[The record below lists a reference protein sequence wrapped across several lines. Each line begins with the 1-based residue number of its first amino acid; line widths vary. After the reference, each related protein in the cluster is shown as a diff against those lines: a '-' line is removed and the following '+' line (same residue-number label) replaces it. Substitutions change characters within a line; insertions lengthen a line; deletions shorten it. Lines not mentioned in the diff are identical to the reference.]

1 MRARNSQRLLVTL
14 AVLGL
19 CVSACGTTT
28 PTPSTPTSSAPAA
41 SSPAA
46 TQSAAGPGPLEACDL
61 AGLIPCEQQAAFLTI
76 PIADSGA
83 ALTWS
88 SQWAAGRTDRS
99 GWDANSL
106 GLGGWSLDVVQR
118 YQASGHALIGGDGSW
133 RFADGV
139 KLASGGLAV
148 PTYDGSLAYIFDAAG
163 RHVSTVDGLLG
174 TTLLTIKYDDNGRLQ
189 SVDGSES
196 GHPVHLAVVRGSDG
210 TVQALTGIDGAQTTI
225 QLDSTGRLTAVTDP
239 AGQTTSFAWGP
250 GDLVT
255 SETNAL
261 GGVQR
266 FTYDQDGLLVGS
278 SDADGVTDQYART
291 ATPTSVEIDET
302 SALGRV
308 TKERTATTAA
318 GTVRTLVQPGG
329 ATTTE
334 TTAAD
339 GSISLVTPDG
349 TKRTIGAQPSLAWG
363 LQAPILTPD
372 VSQRPDGVTS
382 KMEVAEALK
391 EVGGLPYQL
400 SGTITTTTNG
410 AASVETPD
418 PASRHVTLVDAA
430 GRTSAWT
437 LDAAGR
443 VVSQSVP
450 ASAPAA
456 FAYDANGRESSVT
469 VGSGST
475 ALVTSYAYDPQ
486 TGLVTESRPD
496 GSKTS
501 FSVDAQGNVVESS
514 TADGSTVVGAYNATG
529 TMTQLQPPGGLS
541 TTLGYSAAGR
551 PTLFLPPA
559 AGNDTSAETRTYDA
573 DGQPA
578 SISLPG
584 GQAVKVTSDVSGQP
598 ASWTVDGGTA
608 TATYDPTTGL
618 ETSSSDPDGV
628 TTAYA
633 YTGAATTGLSWTGP
647 VHGSVAISLDPN
659 GRQVASTVNGAAGDT
674 RTYDAAGS
682 LTGIDG
688 LAISRDPTSGLV
700 TGSTLGVVGTAAS
713 SNESAQLAHSAATV
727 SGTSVLDDQYTR
739 DALGRI
745 SSISEKT
752 PTGTATTA
760 YTYDGSDRLASVTVD
775 GKVVERDSYDA
786 AGNRTSIA
794 TPGGTTS
801 ATYDARNRL
810 ETWGNQTYTWTPNGT
825 LASVKGPA
833 GTTTFDYDELGNLRS
848 VKLPSGT
855 TIGYV
860 VDADGRRIGRE
871 LGGQLAAGYLYDP
884 AGQIVATTD
893 PSGSVTAR
901 FAYDDQGHLALAEK
915 DGRTYR
921 VITDPVGSPRLVID
935 STSGAVAE
943 ALEYDPWGRI
953 TADTAP
959 GFIPFGFAGGLVD
972 PDTGLVQF
980 GARDY
985 DPVTGRWTAA
995 DPITFAGGDA
1005 DLYRYVGDDA
1015 VNRSD
1020 PAGLGCGAPQLGGII
1035 LAWLAAP
1042 PLALVAGALPCP
1054 PDEPSPSPP
1063 PPAPPSGSQCSALA
1077 CRGPGSFHRRQGCDV
1092 LLGSCNDGPNGIYN
1106 CHGLVCFGPNGS
1118 GCIWATAPMATPTSR
1133 PVMAPTTTFRR
1144 PASSSRRPPAG
1155 DRFRSRPG
1163 SRRSSAAP

>member
-1 MRARNSQRLLVTL
+1 M
-14 AVLGL
+14 
-19 CVSACGTTT
+19 
-28 PTPSTPTSSAPAA
+28 
-41 SSPAA
+41 
-46 TQSAAGPGPLEACDL
+46 
-61 AGLIPCEQQAAFLTI
+61 
-76 PIADSGA
+76 
-83 ALTWS
+83 
-88 SQWAAGRTDRS
+88 
-99 GWDANSL
+99 
-106 GLGGWSLDVVQR
+106 
-118 YQASGHALIGGDGSW
+118 
-133 RFADGV
+133 
-139 KLASGGLAV
+139 
-148 PTYDGSLAYIFDAAG
+148 
-163 RHVSTVDGLLG
+163 
-174 TTLLTIKYDDNGRLQ
+174 
-189 SVDGSES
+189 
-196 GHPVHLAVVRGSDG
+196 
-210 TVQALTGIDGAQTTI
+210 
-225 QLDSTGRLTAVTDP
+225 TDP

-372 VSQRPDGVTS
+372 VSQRPDGATS

-391 EVGGLPYQL
+391 EVGGLPYSTL
-400 SGTITTTTNG
+400 PGRSPPPRT
-410 AASVETPD
+410 ARLR
-418 PASRHVTLVDAA
+418 SRRSTRPRATSTLVDAA

-573 DGQPA
+573 DGQLA

-659 GRQVASTVNGAAGDT
+659 GRQVGEHGQ
-674 RTYDAAGS
+674 RGS
-682 LTGIDG
+682 GRHPDVRRCRQPD
-688 LAISRDPTSGLV
+688 RDRRPR
-700 TGSTLGVVGTAAS
+700 
-713 SNESAQLAHSAATV
+713 
-727 SGTSVLDDQYTR
+727 DQPR
-739 DALGRI
+739 PHERPGHRI
-745 SSISEKT
+745 H
-752 PTGTATTA
+752 
-760 YTYDGSDRLASVTVD
+760 
-775 GKVVERDSYDA
+775 
-786 AGNRTSIA
+786 
-794 TPGGTTS
+794 
-801 ATYDARNRL
+801 AR
-810 ETWGNQTYTWTPNGT
+810 
-825 LASVKGPA
+825 
-833 GTTTFDYDELGNLRS
+833 
-848 VKLPSGT
+848 
-855 TIGYV
+855 
-860 VDADGRRIGRE
+860 RRRNGRE
-871 LGGQLAAGYLYDP
+871 LERVRPARPLGRDGLRHIRPGRPIHPRCPRPDQLDQREDPYRDGHHGLYVRRLGSARLGHGGRQGR
-884 AGQIVATTD
+884 G
-893 PSGSVTAR
+893 AR
-901 FAYDDQGHLALAEK
+901 FL
-915 DGRTYR
+915 
-921 VITDPVGSPRLVID
+921 
-935 STSGAVAE
+935 
-943 ALEYDPWGRI
+943 
-953 TADTAP
+953 
-959 GFIPFGFAGGLVD
+959 
-972 PDTGLVQF
+972 
-980 GARDY
+980 
-985 DPVTGRWTAA
+985 
-995 DPITFAGGDA
+995 
-1005 DLYRYVGDDA
+1005 
-1015 VNRSD
+1015 
-1020 PAGLGCGAPQLGGII
+1020 
-1035 LAWLAAP
+1035 
-1042 PLALVAGALPCP
+1042 
-1054 PDEPSPSPP
+1054 
-1063 PPAPPSGSQCSALA
+1063 
-1077 CRGPGSFHRRQGCDV
+1077 
-1092 LLGSCNDGPNGIYN
+1092 
-1106 CHGLVCFGPNGS
+1106 
-1118 GCIWATAPMATPTSR
+1118 
-1133 PVMAPTTTFRR
+1133 
-1144 PASSSRRPPAG
+1144 
-1155 DRFRSRPG
+1155 
-1163 SRRSSAAP
+1163 